1 MDKERKKIV
10 EAMKSEDPEE
20 ELKDQGFSIY
30 TTESKKKGKMKDTIL
45 NIPKNIYKKCWWITD
60 LSQ

>member
-30 TTESKKKGKMKDTIL
+30 TLNQRKKEKWKIRYE
-45 NIPKNIYKKCWWITD
+45 IYQRISTK
-60 LSQ
+60 SVGG

>member
-20 ELKDQGFSIY
+20 ALKDQGFSIY
-30 TTESKKKGKMKDTIL
+30 TTESEVKGKKKEKI
-45 NIPKNIYKKCWWITD
+45 
-60 LSQ
+60 